1 MQLKNLKTIM
11 LKTFFK
17 TSFSSPKNEPL
28 VNKMSAISL
37 VLVKFMFR
45 FSMRASPTWSSCKKS
60 NVLKIIYH
68 KHLRFLQYACAKY
81 LPKICINYKV

>member
-45 FSMRASPTWSSCKKS
+45 FSMRAS

-68 KHLRFLQYACAKY
+68 KHLRFLKYACAKY

>member
-1 MQLKNLKTIM
+1 M
-11 LKTFFK
+11 LKTSFK
-17 TSFSSPKNEPL
+17 KSFSFPKNEPL

-37 VLVKFMFR
+37 VLVTFMFR

-68 KHLRFLQYACAKY
+68 KHLRFLKYACAKY
-81 LPKICINYKV
+81 LPKICINYKVY